1 MASDIRPARIVS
13 KPGTVGLRFG
23 AVVSSSIILKQKAT
37 LVRFPIN
44 LGQVETWS
52 EMQFRS
58 QERSGYL
65 K

>member
-1 MASDIRPARIVS
+1 MASDIRPARIVA

-58 QERSGYL
+58 
-65 K
+65 

>member
-1 MASDIRPARIVS
+1 MTSDIRPARIVA
-13 KPGTVGLRFG
+13 KPGTVGLPFW
-23 AVVSSSIILKQKAT
+23 AVVSSSIVLKQKAT
-37 LVRFPIN
+37 LVRFPIR
-44 LGQVETWS
+44 LETWS